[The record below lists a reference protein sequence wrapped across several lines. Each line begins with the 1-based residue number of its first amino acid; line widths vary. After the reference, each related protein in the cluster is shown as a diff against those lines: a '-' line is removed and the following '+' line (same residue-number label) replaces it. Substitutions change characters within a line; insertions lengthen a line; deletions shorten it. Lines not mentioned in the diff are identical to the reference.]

1 MKLTKEEVKM
11 KNIAKTF
18 GLFKMKKK

>member
-1 MKLTKEEVKM
+1 MKLAKEEVKM